1 MKVVKE
7 AISSDYLSYKVDEDM
22 VIYEGNFCI
31 YLDKLYKCKGLIYY
45 KISPPTLIS
54 FEAKV
59 IGRQGKDLENIKDEY
74 LEGTMEV
81 HGYKPIPITINNIH
95 KNYIDGY
102 ISSGIIQSK
111 NKYVDYIDFHII
123 NFDKKQGDLIK
134 YDEKLFA
141 GRMNLEVSGYEITI
155 DKRYDYRKELYEELM
170 SENGSIITHVVR
182 IKRKYN
188 KQFKSTYVLKLLD

>member
-74 LEGTMEV
+74 LE
-81 HGYKPIPITINNIH
+81 
-95 KNYIDGY
+95 
-102 ISSGIIQSK
+102 
-111 NKYVDYIDFHII
+111 
-123 NFDKKQGDLIK
+123 DK
-134 YDEKLFA
+134 
-141 GRMNLEVSGYEITI
+141 LEP
-155 DKRYDYRKELYEELM
+155 
-170 SENGSIITHVVR
+170 VR
-182 IKRKYN
+182 IYAQERLNYN
-188 KQFKSTYVLKLLD
+188 CIGEDGEVLKLTDEQLEEIKNKAKNKAMNDKMKGIIPIKEG